1 MDNHLYI
8 CPITIKN
15 KHTMK
20 TITIATRTVDTVI
33 DDNYFPVTLTKKQ
46 LSEGLTDDIH
56 KMYYIVSDYN
66 QTIKLVLLDKNLL
79 DVETLSSRRF
89 RDDFNGEFTITAKQ
103 WNQFEKAKEIIRKKS
118 LRFVKNNK
126 QSK

>member
-1 MDNHLYI
+1 
-8 CPITIKN
+8 
-15 KHTMK
+15 MK
-20 TITIATRTVDTVI
+20 TITIATRTVDTVN
-33 DDNYFPVTLTKKQ
+33 DDSYFPVTLTKKQ

-79 DVETLSSRRF
+79 DVETLSTRRF

-103 WNQFEKAKEIIRKKS
+103 WNQFEKAKEIVRKKS